1 MRRVMAMLRSPAIL
15 AGFVTAAL
23 ATVLVT
29 TGVIAA
35 NPEAEKGDRGP
46 AFGDTRP
53 GWGYGDDKHDH
64 SGPPGKK
71 DKEKDDKD
79 KNKDK
84 DKGHGG
90 DDDDNGPGGDDGQ
103 EGDDQDNGGG
113 RSRGRGKE

>member
-1 MRRVMAMLRSPAIL
+1 MRRILALLRSPAIM

-35 NPEAEKGDRGP
+35 DPQTEKRDRGP
-46 AFGDTRP
+46 AIGDTRP

-64 SGPPGKK
+64 TGPPGKK
-71 DKEKDDKD
+71 DKAKDDKD

-90 DDDDNGPGGDDGQ
+90 DDDDGDGDTGDDQGDDG
-103 EGDDQDNGGG
+103 GQD
-113 RSRGRGKE
+113 

>member
-35 NPEAEKGDRGP
+35 SPDAEKGDRGP

-71 DKEKDDKD
+71 DKDDD
-79 KNKDK
+79 EDEGRGK

-90 DDDDNGPGGDDGQ
+90 DNDAG
-103 EGDDQDNGGG
+103 GGG
-113 RSRGRGKE
+113 RSRGKDKD